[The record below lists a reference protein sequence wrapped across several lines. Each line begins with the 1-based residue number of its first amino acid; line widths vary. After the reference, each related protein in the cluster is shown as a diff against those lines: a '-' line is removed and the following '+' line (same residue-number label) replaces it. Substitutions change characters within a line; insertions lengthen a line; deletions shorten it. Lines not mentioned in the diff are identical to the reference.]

1 VTRPGC
7 APAAAAAAVELMV
20 GLIHAPEG
28 HHAPAA
34 EGSAD
39 LTGAPPDPAARPLGG
54 LPHQVRGFL
63 ARFAQIAVR
72 APAFDRCTA
81 CSPAAVGQLR
91 DLGFAFVL
99 QACNGPGYLEQ
110 LTGLDAL
117 QQGVEDIDIEWDE
130 DNDLKEGGDCSEE
143 CRRGEENLPVIPGKE
158 ESSVEKGGRTSVG
171 EIVQSLENRDNMEK
185 SNEVKDSVVQ
195 RERKS
200 SQPIFSM
207 GSQLR

>member
-1 VTRPGC
+1 PGPGRPAPRGCPTR
-7 APAAAAAAVELMV
+7 
-20 GLIHAPEG
+20 
-28 HHAPAA
+28 
-34 EGSAD
+34 
-39 LTGAPPDPAARPLGG
+39 
-54 LPHQVRGFL
+54 VRGFL

-110 LTGLDAL
+110 LTGLDVL

-130 DNDLKEGGDCSEE
+130 DDDLKEGGDCSEE
-143 CRRGEENLPVIPGKE
+143 CRRGEQNLPVIPGKE
-158 ESSVEKGGRTSVG
+158 ESSVEKEGGRTSVG

-185 SNEVKDSVVQ
+185 SNEVNDSVVQ